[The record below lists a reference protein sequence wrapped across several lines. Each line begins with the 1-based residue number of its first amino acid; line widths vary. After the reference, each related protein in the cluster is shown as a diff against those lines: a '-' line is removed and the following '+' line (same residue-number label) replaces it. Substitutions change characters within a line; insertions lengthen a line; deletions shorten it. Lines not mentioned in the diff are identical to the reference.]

1 MIVFKDKKEEF
12 RTDDWIRRIEHC
24 LNTIFN
30 RQIEHDLAV
39 KLLIDCGELECALT
53 DIVCNEEDSVTS
65 TIRLLREM
73 TILAGKIFVQSWEN
87 NRIDRCYF
95 YQLYSMHSALKKM
108 CLPEIVPFGVSE
120 GFAFYGLFPETYL
133 ETTKKFAQQ
142 FCKRPLTIIGLRTI
156 GTTLSAIVSA
166 ALTILGYDNTSFTVR
181 PRGEPFDRKIRV
193 SKELESFVS
202 NRVNGGFIITDE
214 GPGLSG
220 SSFGGTAQFL
230 SELGVQDKNIFF
242 FPGWEPDSS
251 MMNSPGAR
259 DHWERHPKMSTS
271 FESVWIDSGKLHRW
285 LNTDLLIDLSAG
297 MWRERLLMNS
307 SEIPPVHPHHERRK
321 YLVVKN
327 VLRNDPSTLIKF
339 SGLGRYGEMTFRR
352 AEILQVSGM
361 SLPVKNYE
369 NGFIEYEFVEGKH
382 RWIKEITTS
391 FLYSAAKYAAFLKN
405 TFPGGDVV
413 SPDTMREMV
422 MVNIKES
429 IGDAF
434 LDKLSVYHQY
444 TDDLYLKYITAIDG
458 RMQLHKWLQFDNHII
473 KIDNTDHYH
482 DQFFPGCQDIAWD
495 IAGGIIEWDLNYDQ
509 EKYFTNAYIKESGDI
524 SVRKRVCP
532 NKIAYCAF
540 RVGIS
545 KLFAESLKGTYDGIL
560 FDKKYDYYKNYL
572 LKILS
577 EMTTNG

>member
-12 RTDDWIRRIEHC
+12 RTDYWIRRIEHYF
-24 LNTIFN
+24 NKFFN

-53 DIVCNEEDSVTS
+53 DTVCNEEDSVTS
-65 TIRLLREM
+65 TVRLLREM

-87 NRIDRCYF
+87 SRVDRCYF
-95 YQLYSMHSALKKM
+95 YQLHSMHSALKKVR
-108 CLPEIVPFGVSE
+108 LPEIVPFGVSE

-133 ETTKKFAQQ
+133 ETAKKFARQ
-142 FCKRPLTIIGLRTI
+142 CYKRPLTIIGLRTI

-166 ALTILGYDNTSFTVR
+166 TLTMLGYDNTSFTVR

-193 SKELESFVS
+193 SKELELFVNS
-202 NRVNGGFIITDE
+202 RAGGGFIITDE

-230 SELGVQDKNIFF
+230 SELGVHDKNIFF

-251 MMNSPGAR
+251 VMNSPGAR
-259 DHWERHPKMSTS
+259 DHWERHPKMLTS
-271 FESVWIDSGKLHRW
+271 FESVWIDSGKMHRW
-285 LNTDLLIDLSAG
+285 LNTDSLIDLSAG

-321 YLVVKN
+321 YLVVKDP
-327 VLRNDPSTLIKF
+327 LRNNPSTLIKF

-382 RWIKEITTS
+382 RWMKEITTS
-391 FLYSAAKYAAFLKN
+391 FLYSAAKYLAFLKN
-405 TFPGGDVV
+405 TFPVGDVV
-413 SPDTMREMV
+413 SPDAMREMV
-422 MVNIKES
+422 KINISES

-434 LDKLSVYHQY
+434 LDKLNVFHQY
-444 TDDLYLKYITAIDG
+444 TNDIYPENGTAVDG
-458 RMQLHKWLQFDNHII
+458 RMQLHKFLQYDNRII
-473 KIDNTDHYH
+473 KIDNTDHH
-482 DQFFPGCQDIAWD
+482 QDQFFPGCQDIAWD
-495 IAGGIIEWDLNYDQ
+495 IAGGIIEWDLNHDN
-509 EKYFTNAYIKESGDI
+509 ENRFINVYIKESGDI
-524 SVRKRVCP
+524 SVRKRVYP
-532 NKIAYCAF
+532 NKIAYCAL
-540 RVGIS
+540 RVGMS

-560 FDKKYDYYKNYL
+560 FKKKFDYYKSYL

-577 EMTTNG
+577 EMNTNG